1 MKNHTDNYAT
11 HLCLAQLYEL
21 EGHKEAAMASYQR
34 SISIRETRQGN
45 ERLAFLLAF
54 EGEYKKSS
62 ELLRTAL
69 SITDGGSKA
78 NERSLTEAR
87 SLTQTKS

>member
-1 MKNHTDNYAT
+1 MS
-11 HLCLAQLYEL
+11 
-21 EGHKEAAMASYQR
+21 SYQR

-54 EGEYKKSS
+54 EGDYKKSS

-69 SITDGGSKA
+69 SLTDIK
-78 NERSLTEAR
+78 SLT
-87 SLTQTKS
+87 